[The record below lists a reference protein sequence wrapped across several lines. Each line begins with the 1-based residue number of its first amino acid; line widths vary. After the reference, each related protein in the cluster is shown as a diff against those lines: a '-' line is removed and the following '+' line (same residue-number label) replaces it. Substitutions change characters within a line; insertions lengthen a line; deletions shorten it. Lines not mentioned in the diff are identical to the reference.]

1 MSEFLNESKF
11 PANIYHLSQDN
22 LGEKILSPRIPSY
35 LHDDENMKKNQDVGL
50 YEKNSIPRVSFS
62 SDIQG
67 CLRAIIPDLNA
78 NPEMKNMYLGK
89 TLYVH
94 VPENPYESYKR
105 ISNKE
110 IIKNKYVFDAE
121 FTKEEWV
128 VEPVKLKCIGQI
140 KILSISSSKNV
151 KIDQKTNFRL
161 QTFEYQWWTQNE
173 SLLNESNQ
181 ESIERYKSIL
191 EDYKIEKETGCYGK
205 NGIWNS
211 LVVINGKNYRKRLE
225 CLIIKDNKVFLSKDK
240 KGNFVIPGG
249 SAEKDID
256 DTTQVC
262 NECREEARIVV
273 KNVRKTNIDY
283 LIYEEPK
290 EYMKDLEIKWVGKY
304 TQIFIADY
312 QKHYSGEINPE
323 DLDENIL
330 NTGKFYEISKVFSS
344 LRKEWQLALKPY
356 TDNSFDESLL
366 NEEASEFINNIGA
379 YHLEPKIGNEKIT
392 TGCWDEGLYSR
403 SIESAINNDIKS
415 NYKTKDLTTVYAYVF
430 TAGENL
436 KPIYLG
442 VILIPDKNN
451 ISDWKWDEKTLLSD
465 DDVNYL
471 KNNPIGESYIGIG
484 ENMNMIINK
493 KDLEVNLDK
502 FESGEENILLITGLS
517 GSGKSTLAEKISS
530 KYKCTYYE
538 LDCLTFYMKGLLTK
552 EDAIGGEEGLLAF
565 IESKNLKPDKNIS
578 YKTGAALY
586 REYIEF
592 IINWCK
598 RQKNKKFII
607 EGLQIYEVYE
617 DGDTFITSCP
627 IIIKGTSGLV
637 SSIRAA
643 KRNDG
648 SFFKEFGP
656 LLKWVLQDVKYIEKL
671 RKAVSESYI
680 EEAKASYSDSFDDVM
695 DIVDTLPKNEL
706 KYICNGSFKNSP
718 YVIYREVLKVN
729 NIPVAFIEIYR
740 FDKGNIGTIVL
751 ASRHG
756 HGNKY
761 RRKGYTSEI
770 LKRAI
775 EWAHQDNTIN
785 KLVYPVKL
793 DNSKSMNLAH
803 KFGFSHPE
811 EDTCPDDKIELELIV
826 DSDLYES
833 YIDQDTISNRDKAL
847 EMKAFYEGYASD
859 EVILQEM
866 KRSILPDEVFG
877 IPELRKYPMPDRKH
891 VLSAIRFFNHVD
903 YKYERQLANKIIAN
917 MKKYDIDSSHVGK
930 DNRLRK
936 YLPKDIKDLAVK
948 EIYEDDVH
956 EDFLSQKSKPAKNQR
971 AHVSYL
977 KNKRKTHINNKAT
990 AVNTLSGNNSPSFQ
1004 FQNSAAILHDD
1015 LFNYLIE
1022 SENTKERKRPIF
1034 IVTSWTNTVF
1044 GKIISKWTKSTY
1056 THAAIGFD
1064 TKLDKLYS
1072 YNADNKINKL
1082 GGFSVESIDEYRN
1095 IYEDS
1100 QICVSTFFV
1109 KESDFHKIK
1118 EGLDRLENNLKKT
1131 KYDFINILNIFFNRA
1146 VEVGAKG
1153 QEVLSLVCS
1162 EFVAWL
1168 ISLADINIVD
1178 KPINLITPKDL
1189 SNFNNLKIYKLYEGY
1204 VRNYDKNK
1212 IDRIFNNLKKTAN
1225 VIKESMIIE
1234 YMEMKKK

>member
-1 MSEFLNESKF
+1 MSEFLNEAKF

-22 LGEKILSPRIPSY
+22 LGGKILSPRIPSY

-50 YEKNSIPRVSFS
+50 YEENSIPRVSFS

-94 VPENPYESYKR
+94 IPENPYESYKR

-344 LRKEWQLALKPY
+344 LRKEWQLALK
-356 TDNSFDESLL
+356 DEVRKHLL
-366 NEEASEFINNIGA
+366 ESTNNEYYRVTYHGIGIYEALRNNVSNEEWRVILNNSQSIKW
-379 YHLEPKIGNEKIT
+379 LPKPPN
-392 TGCWDEGLYSR
+392 YNFNNR
-403 SIESAINNDIKS
+403 SYFTKLGYNTFNKKTLPLIRKYLNPNDIK
-415 NYKTKDLTTVYAYVF
+415 T
-430 TAGENL
+430 E
-436 KPIYLG
+436 IY
-442 VILIPDKNN
+442 N
-451 ISDWKWDEKTLLSD
+451 TL
-465 DDVNYL
+465 
-471 KNNPIGESYIGIG
+471 
-484 ENMNMIINK
+484 
-493 KDLEVNLDK
+493 
-502 FESGEENILLITGLS
+502 
-517 GSGKSTLAEKISS
+517 
-530 KYKCTYYE
+530 
-538 LDCLTFYMKGLLTK
+538 
-552 EDAIGGEEGLLAF
+552 
-565 IESKNLKPDKNIS
+565 
-578 YKTGAALY
+578 
-586 REYIEF
+586 
-592 IINWCK
+592 
-598 RQKNKKFII
+598 
-607 EGLQIYEVYE
+607 
-617 DGDTFITSCP
+617 
-627 IIIKGTSGLV
+627 
-637 SSIRAA
+637 
-643 KRNDG
+643 DG
-648 SFFKEFGP
+648 SIVYIDKYQI
-656 LLKWVLQDVKYIEKL
+656 VVDV
-671 RKAVSESYI
+671 S
-680 EEAKASYSDSFDDVM
+680 
-695 DIVDTLPKNEL
+695 
-706 KYICNGSFKNSP
+706 
-718 YVIYREVLKVN
+718 
-729 NIPVAFIEIYR
+729 
-740 FDKGNIGTIVL
+740 
-751 ASRHG
+751 
-756 HGNKY
+756 
-761 RRKGYTSEI
+761 
-770 LKRAI
+770 
-775 EWAHQDNTIN
+775 
-785 KLVYPVKL
+785 
-793 DNSKSMNLAH
+793 NLH
-803 KFGFSHPE
+803 
-811 EDTCPDDKIELELIV
+811 T
-826 DSDLYES
+826 
-833 YIDQDTISNRDKAL
+833 DQDTISNRDKAL
-847 EMKAFYEGYASD
+847 EMKTFYEGYASD

-903 YKYERQLANKIIAN
+903 YKYERQLAKRIIIN
-917 MKKYDIDSSHVGK
+917 MKKYNIDGSHVGK

-936 YLPKDIKDLAVK
+936 YLPKDMKDLAVK